1 MKNITK
7 EKFDEYERVRQSG
20 ATNMFNIRMVYHLS
34 WLSRE
39 DILSIMNNY
48 GELEKR
54 FA

>member
-20 ATNMFNIRMVYHLS
+20 ATNMFDVRMVCNLS

-39 DILSIMNNY
+39 EVLSIMNNY
-48 GELEKR
+48 GELEEK